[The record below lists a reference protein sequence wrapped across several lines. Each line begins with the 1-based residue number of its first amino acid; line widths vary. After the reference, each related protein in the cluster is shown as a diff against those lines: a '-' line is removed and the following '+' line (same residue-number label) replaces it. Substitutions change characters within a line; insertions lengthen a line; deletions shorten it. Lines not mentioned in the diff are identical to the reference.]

1 MRTTKR
7 KMIAGLQV
15 SLDGFTQGS
24 DREGPEW
31 VDSWTD
37 ALDLIPDV
45 DTFVQ
50 GAGMYPGY
58 AMFWSAID
66 ADPNAVAPYSTR
78 RPYDREVAYTRRAAK
93 TPHYILSNTLDS
105 VDWPPTAR
113 IVRDLDTLRA
123 LKENPG
129 KNIYVVGGPTFVTS
143 LLNAGLLD
151 ELMLLVHPLLLGGG
165 KPLFEGVKAFRR
177 LKMTRCE
184 STKDGRALLVY
195 ETLVEDNDT
204 RESNN
209 ERHESHDHA
218 GSR

>member
-1 MRTTKR
+1 
-7 KMIAGLQV
+7 MIAGLQV

-31 VDSWTD
+31 VDSWAD
-37 ALDLIPDV
+37 ALELIPDI

-58 AMFWSAID
+58 AMFWSAIE
-66 ADPNAVAPYSTR
+66 ADPRALAPFSTR
-78 RPYDREVAYTRRAAK
+78 RPYEREVEYARRAAQ
-93 TPHYILSNTLDS
+93 TPHYVLSSTLDG

-113 IVRDLDTLRA
+113 IVRDLDALREVKA
-123 LKENPG
+123 QPG

-165 KPLFEGVKAFRR
+165 KLLFDGVRELHR

-184 STKDGRALLVY
+184 PTVDGRALLVY
-195 ETLVEDNDT
+195 QMT
-204 RESNN
+204 EST
-209 ERHESHDHA
+209 A
-218 GSR
+218 

>member
-1 MRTTKR
+1 
-7 KMIAGLQV
+7 MIAGLQV

-58 AMFWSAID
+58 AMFWSAIE
-66 ADPNAVAPYSTR
+66 ADPNAVAPFSTR
-78 RPYDREVAYTRRAAK
+78 KPYEREVAYARRAAK
-93 TPHYILSNTLDS
+93 TPHYVLSTKLDG
-105 VDWPPTAR
+105 VAWPPGAR
-113 IVRDLDTLRA
+113 IVRDLGALRA
-123 LKENPG
+123 VKAQPG

-165 KPLFEGVKAFRR
+165 RSLFAGVKDFRR

-184 STKDGRALLVY
+184 PMKDGRALLVY
-195 ETLVEDNDT
+195 QL
-204 RESNN
+204 
-209 ERHESHDHA
+209 
-218 GSR
+218 

>member
-1 MRTTKR
+1 MSTKR

-15 SLDGFTQGS
+15 SLDGFTQGA

-58 AMFWSAID
+58 AMFWSAIE

-78 RPYDREVAYTRRAAK
+78 RPYEREVAYARRAAT
-93 TPHYILSNTLDS
+93 TPHYILSNTLDG
-105 VDWPPTAR
+105 VDWPPTAC
-113 IVRDLDTLRA
+113 IVRELDELRA
-123 LKENPG
+123 LKAQPG
-129 KNIYVVGGPTFVTS
+129 RNIYAVGGPTFVTS

-165 KPLFEGVKAFRR
+165 KSLFEGVKDFRR

-184 STKDGRALLVY
+184 PTRDGRALLVY
-195 ETLVEDNDT
+195 ETGGDGQQHTGIEQ
-204 RESNN
+204 
-209 ERHESHDHA
+209 
-218 GSR
+218 